1 MYYIFIYICT
11 NIRILS
17 RLLTCK
23 ILYMNL
29 KKLILILCIF
39 STSIAFSQNNALYFD
54 GTNDYVN
61 LNIVSD
67 SMANISTF
75 TIEFWMKAD
84 LNSQANS
91 SYPSTA
97 LFAINTST
105 VTSSGSNRLL
115 IMMGDPY
122 SVQDGKLWIGNNI
135 GTPFQDT
142 TIIGD
147 NNCHHIA
154 YSQNGNTGSIYVD
167 GIFKG
172 TFVDSVVLSSTD
184 LYSIGQEWD
193 GSSPSQYY
201 NGEIDGLRI
210 WKTTRTMSEIQANM
224 YAQLSGNVPGL
235 VASYNFNQG
244 IANGNN
250 SGINLLNDNS
260 SNALNGTLNNFSL
273 NGGVSN
279 WITASCTRETSSTN
293 SLNFDGVNDYVNL
306 NVLAAPMA
314 NLSSFTIE
322 FIMRADF
329 NNQSNTSYPSTS
341 LFAINLPINTPTGSN
356 RLLIMLGNPYSI
368 QNGKLWIGNNLA
380 TPFQSSMV
388 IGDNICH
395 HIAYSQNGG
404 IGSIYIDGVA
414 VGAFND
420 SIVLASTDLYSLGQE
435 WDGNSTSQYFN
446 GEMDELRIWNFARS
460 QAEILADINVTLTG
474 NEPNLVA
481 YYNFD
486 QGTPGGNNLG
496 ITNLIDF
503 TNSGYNGT
511 LNNFTLSGSISNWIS
526 DTCQA
531 INTSYN
537 IATAKEIGISIYPNP
552 TSNQLHIACKQSI
565 QEIKIIDITGRT
577 VINTKNNIRNINVS
591 ELPKGIYCLV
601 LTVNDTVICRKF
613 IKQ

>member
-1 MYYIFIYICT
+1 MY
-11 NIRILS
+11 
-17 RLLTCK
+17 
-23 ILYMNL
+23 L
-29 KKLILILCIF
+29 KKLILAFCIF
-39 STSIAFSQNNALYFD
+39 STSIAYSQNNALYFD
-54 GTNDYVN
+54 GTNDYIN
-61 LNIVSD
+61 LNIVND
-67 SMANISTF
+67 SMANSSNF

-84 LNSQANS
+84 LNSQSNT

-97 LFAINTST
+97 LFAINTFIAT
-105 VTSSGSNRLL
+105 PTGSNRLL

-135 GTPFQDT
+135 GPSFQDT
-142 TIIGD
+142 TVIGD

-172 TFVDSVVLSSTD
+172 TFSDSVVLSSTD

-193 GSSPSQYY
+193 GNSPSQYY

-210 WKTTRTMSEIQANM
+210 WKTSRTIAEIQANM
-224 YAQLSGNVPGL
+224 YAQLSGSVPGL
-235 VASYNFNQG
+235 IASYNFNQG

-250 SGINLLNDNS
+250 SGINILNDNTT
-260 SNALNGTLNNFSL
+260 NALNGALNNFSL
-273 NGGVSN
+273 NGGLSN
-279 WITASCTRETSSTN
+279 WITASCTRETSSIN

-322 FIMRADF
+322 FMMRADL

-356 RLLIMLGNPYSI
+356 RLLIMLGDPYSI
-368 QNGKLWIGNNLA
+368 QNGKLWIGNNIA

-388 IGDNICH
+388 IGDNTCH

-404 IGSIYIDGVA
+404 VGSIYIDGLA
-414 VGAFND
+414 VGTFND
-420 SIVLASTDLYSLGQE
+420 SIVLSSTDLYSLGQE
-435 WDGNSTSQYFN
+435 WDGNSTSQYYN
-446 GEMDELRIWNFARS
+446 GDMDELRVWNYARTN
-460 QAEILADINVTLTG
+460 AEILADINVTLTG
-474 NEPNLVA
+474 NESGLVA

-486 QGTPGGNNLG
+486 QGTSGGNNLG
-496 ITNLIDF
+496 ITSLIDF

-511 LNNFTLSGSISNWIS
+511 LNSFTLSGSSSNWIS

-531 INTSYN
+531 IGTSYSM
-537 IATAKEIGISIYPNP
+537 AQAKEMGISIYPNP
-552 TSNQLHIACKQSI
+552 TTNQLHIECKQSI
-565 QEIKIIDITGRT
+565 SEIKIIDITDRT
-577 VINTKNNIRNINVS
+577 VITKKNNIRNINVS
-591 ELPKGIYCLV
+591 ELSKGIYCLV
-601 LTVNDTVICRKF
+601 LTVNNRIISRKF